1 MKNLITYNIR
11 KALIEICYEYESDKY
26 LTNENI
32 NIPITFEDVEAW
44 LNKTYGIY
52 VIIAPCPGNK
62 YYIKVGGLDDR
73 QSDIKDLIE
82 HMEFETEDSAIFMY
96 YSIITA
102 DLCWRHVK
110 KREFSAIK

>member
-11 KALIEICYEYESDKY
+11 KALIEIGYEYEPDKY

-32 NIPITFEDVEAW
+32 NTPITFEDVEAW
-44 LNKTYGIY
+44 LNKVYDIY
-52 VIIAPCPGNK
+52 SLISQWPENNFYVN
-62 YYIKVGGLDDR
+62 VSGLDDS
-73 QSDIKDLIE
+73 QSDIKNLIE
-82 HMEFETEDSAIFMY
+82 HMDFNSKIDAMYMY

>member
-11 KALIEICYEYESDKY
+11 KALIEIGYEYEPDKY

-32 NIPITFEDVEAW
+32 NIPITFEDVETW
-44 LNKTYGIY
+44 LNKVYDIY
-52 VIIAPCPGNK
+52 SLISQWPENNFYVN
-62 YYIKVGGLDDR
+62 VSGLDDS
-73 QSDIKDLIE
+73 QSDIKNLIE
-82 HMEFETEDSAIFMY
+82 HMDFNSEIDAIFMY